1 MWLIT
6 PIGFYSIVCKPG
18 DAEVETL
25 TIRARVKSDLEA
37 LRQEYLPSLEAISE
51 DAGTDYRFR
60 AKAKRGDV
68 EKALAQMVRQ
78 LDYGNFKN
86 EVANK
91 QGSHRAQIYH
101 EVWDALFTLQR
112 GIP

>member
-6 PIGFYSIVCKPG
+6 PIGFYSIVCKPD
-18 DAEVETL
+18 DADAETL

-37 LRQEYLPSLEAISE
+37 LRQEYLPGLETISE

-60 AKAKRGDV
+60 AKANRDEVG
-68 EKALAQMVRQ
+68 KALAQMAQQ

-91 QGSHRAQIYH
+91 QGRCRAQVYH
-101 EVWDALFTLQR
+101 KVWDVLFTLQHNMR
-112 GIP
+112 